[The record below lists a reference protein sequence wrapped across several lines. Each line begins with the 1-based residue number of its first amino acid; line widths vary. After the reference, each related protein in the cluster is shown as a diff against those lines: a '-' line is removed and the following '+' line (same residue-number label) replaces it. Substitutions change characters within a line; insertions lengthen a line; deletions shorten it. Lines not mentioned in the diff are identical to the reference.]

1 MTTHAIMGTDL
12 SKASAKLVE
21 SSDEFKA
28 LGIKKITL
36 VHVLNL
42 RDSQMMLDFSIDKV
56 EKNLDK
62 QKQILSQNGFEVNA
76 EVIYGIPSVELQQK
90 RREVDAE
97 LLIVGSNGL
106 NWNSSVL
113 GSTASELLHNMQA
126 PILLMVMKQI
136 KSPQQLEPQKN
147 FYQYE
152 MILKEIQNQEPDWE
166 MYCHGITNNIL
177 LPTDFS
183 DFSENAFEWIVN
195 QKVPMP
201 KVTLMHVQDEVKI
214 GKHLQNKLT
223 DFNRIDTERLKRL
236 SETLKAN
243 HPESEIDTMLEY
255 GKPTQVILNYIKQ
268 NRVTLTVMG
277 SQGKGSIREL
287 FLGSVSHQVARHSD
301 SHVLIIPLPHN

>member
-1 MTTHAIMGTDL
+1 MGTDL

-21 SSDEFKA
+21 SSNEFKA

-42 RDSQMMLDFSIDKV
+42 RDSYMMVDFSIDKV

-76 EVIYGIPSVELQQK
+76 QVIYGIPSVELEQK
-90 RREVDAE
+90 RREVEAG
-97 LLIVGSNGL
+97 LIIVGSNGL
-106 NWNSSVL
+106 SWSSSVL

-126 PILLMVMKQI
+126 PILLMVLKKITSQ
-136 KSPQQLEPQKN
+136 QQLEPQKN

-152 MILKEIQNQEPDWE
+152 KILKEIQNQEPEWE
-166 MYCHGITNNIL
+166 IYCHGITNNIL

-183 DFSENAFEWIVN
+183 DFSENAFQWILN

-214 GKHLQNKLT
+214 GKHLQDKLE
-223 DFNRIDTERLKRL
+223 DFNRIDAERLKRL
-236 SETLKAN
+236 SEALKAN
-243 HPESEIDTMLEY
+243 HPDSEIDTVIEY
-255 GKPTQVILNYIKQ
+255 GKPTQLILNYIKQ
-268 NRVTLTVMG
+268 NKITLTVMG
-277 SQGKGSIREL
+277 SQGKGSIKEL
-287 FLGSVSHQVARHSD
+287 FLGSVSHQVGRHSD